1 MGPQPA
7 EMDPHFTVFIRL
19 PFPRGDFVD
28 PPAVEWT
35 VSKDHA
41 LWDILSRPP
50 KGNDIDWKGL
60 AEHFDVTLPFL
71 LQQAAWLYDR
81 QLSQVRAQ
89 IRKVG
94 NPHSAANSPVPQ
106 SMSGSGAIGGQPMKR
121 VGSGASRDLSKLSI
135 RQKEGQSGKQDPSA
149 PATPIHS
156 KAPLYP
162 TVSPMNPP
170 IQAMGIRS
178 QSPRQAALV
187 YADSTGR
194 NQQSLRKEART
205 VSSPLTSPPLEQ
217 DISPASSSSSS
228 SSDSGAEE
236 TTRRGPPF
244 ARFGRFSVHRGSN
257 SIDEDEEDSPAF
269 LPLTTHH
276 KSSIQQAG
284 HDPSATLRQEPELP
298 GHPHAG
304 SADTTIPLIKT
315 SATEFSASSG
325 SSEPASS
332 AVSNERPRPTG
343 HPINPNR
350 RRTAELARLS
360 PRRRATGR
368 EGSDGTPSMGS
379 SFSDL
384 DDASLTQSA
393 LEEALLSTMQR
404 GGVASRMS
412 TISQALKSRYL

>member
-1 MGPQPA
+1 
-7 EMDPHFTVFIRL
+7 
-19 PFPRGDFVD
+19 
-28 PPAVEWT
+28 
-35 VSKDHA
+35 
-41 LWDILSRPP
+41 
-50 KGNDIDWKGL
+50 
-60 AEHFDVTLPFL
+60 
-71 LQQAAWLYDR
+71 
-81 QLSQVRAQ
+81 
-89 IRKVG
+89 
-94 NPHSAANSPVPQ
+94 
-106 SMSGSGAIGGQPMKR
+106 
-121 VGSGASRDLSKLSI
+121 
-135 RQKEGQSGKQDPSA
+135 
-149 PATPIHS
+149 
-156 KAPLYP
+156 
-162 TVSPMNPP
+162 MNPP

-332 AVSNERPRPTG
+332 AASNERPRPTG

-360 PRRRATGR
+360 PRRRAAGR

-384 DDASLTQSA
+384 DGAPFPFPQQMNIICPCVRRFANYYIQPADASLTQSA

>member
-1 MGPQPA
+1 M
-7 EMDPHFTVFIRL
+7 
-19 PFPRGDFVD
+19 
-28 PPAVEWT
+28 
-35 VSKDHA
+35 
-41 LWDILSRPP
+41 
-50 KGNDIDWKGL
+50 
-60 AEHFDVTLPFL
+60 
-71 LQQAAWLYDR
+71 
-81 QLSQVRAQ
+81 
-89 IRKVG
+89 
-94 NPHSAANSPVPQ
+94 
-106 SMSGSGAIGGQPMKR
+106 
-121 VGSGASRDLSKLSI
+121 
-135 RQKEGQSGKQDPSA
+135 
-149 PATPIHS
+149 
-156 KAPLYP
+156 YP

-276 KSSIQQAG
+276 KSSIQEAG

-332 AVSNERPRPTG
+332 AASNERPRPTG
-343 HPINPNR
+343 HPINPDR

-360 PRRRATGR
+360 PRRRAAGR

-384 DDASLTQSA
+384 DGAPFPQQMNIIYSCVCRFANYYIQPADASLTQSA

>member
-1 MGPQPA
+1 MGLQPA
-7 EMDPHFTVFIRL
+7 EIDPHFTVFIRL

-28 PPAVEWT
+28 TPAVDWS
-35 VSKDHA
+35 VAKDHA
-41 LWDILSRPP
+41 LWDILSRPS

-94 NPHSAANSPVPQ
+94 NPHSAASSPVPQ
-106 SMSGSGAIGGQPMKR
+106 SMSGSAAIGGQPMKR
-121 VGSGASRDLSKLSI
+121 VGSSASKDLSKLSM
-135 RQKEGQSGKQDPSA
+135 RQKEGQVVKQDPCS
-149 PATPIHS
+149 PPTPIKS
-156 KAPLYP
+156 KALYP
-162 TVSPMNPP
+162 NISSMNPP
-170 IQAMGIRS
+170 IQATGMGL
-178 QSPRQAALV
+178 QSHRQAAPP
-187 YADSTGR
+187 YTDSITR
-194 NQQSLRKEART
+194 NQPSSKKELHT
-205 VSSPLTSPPLEQ
+205 VSSPLTSPPLDQ

-228 SSDSGAEE
+228 SDSEE
-236 TTRRGPPF
+236 EATTRRGPPF
-244 ARFGRFSVHRGSN
+244 KRFGRFSVHRGSN

-269 LPLTTHH
+269 LPLRTHH
-276 KSSIQQAG
+276 SQSTQQMG
-284 HDPSATLRQEPELP
+284 NGTSATLRQEPEAAS
-298 GHPHAG
+298 HPHAPSTEATVPLTRI
-304 SADTTIPLIKT
+304 SAPE
-315 SATEFSASSG
+315 SSASSG
-325 SSEPASS
+325 SSGPASGT
-332 AVSNERPRPTG
+332 AAPERTQPSRHPTALSPR
-343 HPINPNR
+343 R
-350 RRTAELARLS
+350 AAELARLG
-360 PRRRATGR
+360 PRRRAAGR